1 VKTNSTQL
9 FSEVENP
16 DAGNNS
22 LAGSSN
28 DENQEE
34 NIPQLLPLKTPTQTI
49 YSSLIQ
55 SGPVCLDPIVL
66 FENKLAI

>member
-1 VKTNSTQL
+1 VKIKLIQQL
-9 FSEVENP
+9 SEAENP

-34 NIPQLLPLKTPTQTI
+34 NIPL
-49 YSSLIQ
+49 SSH
-55 SGPVCLDPIVL
+55 
-66 FENKLAI
+66 